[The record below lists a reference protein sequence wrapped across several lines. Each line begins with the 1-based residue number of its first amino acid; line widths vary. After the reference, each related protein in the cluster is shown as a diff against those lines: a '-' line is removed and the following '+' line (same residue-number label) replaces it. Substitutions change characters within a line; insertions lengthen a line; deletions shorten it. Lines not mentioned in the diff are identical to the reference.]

1 MSKKIAVIIVC
12 YNGREYLP
20 DLLNSL
26 KNQTLKPTEIIFVDN
41 NSKDDSID
49 YVRKNFSE
57 VILIENKKN
66 LGFAQANNQGIKE
79 AFTRQNF
86 SSENLSGLDFIF
98 LLNQDTI
105 CDNNCLEELVKSAE
119 NENAK
124 TFAFQPLVLC
134 WPEKD
139 KIQTSGDK
147 FHFLGFGYSG
157 GYKLSIANGQ
167 SQSRDITYA
176 SGAAMFINTQALKE
190 VGLLDE
196 DLFMYHEDLD
206 LCLRA
211 RFLGYNIF
219 LAPQSLV
226 YHKYKAGV
234 SPHRWYWSERN
245 RGLTLLKF
253 YKLPTLILIFLPW
266 LFMEL
271 GVLGYSLM
279 TGWFSLKIKTYFSA
293 LRLVPKTLIKRAKVQ
308 RTRKISDRQFSKY
321 LEAKFNFAGFE
332 HPLLKYLVNPIFGLY
347 WKIFKKII
355 FW

>member
-26 KNQTLKPTEIIFVDN
+26 ENQTLKPAEIIFVDN
-41 NSKDDSID
+41 DSKDDSVD

-79 AFTRQNF
+79 AFKN
-86 SSENLSGLDFIF
+86 NPDFIF

-105 CDNNCLEELVKSAE
+105 CDNNCLEELTRAAE
-119 NENAK
+119 KENAK

-157 GYKLSIANGQ
+157 GYKQPFNQVTKQLSNQ
-167 SQSRDITYA
+167 VTDITYA
-176 SGAAMFINTQALKE
+176 SGAAMFINAQALKE

-219 LAPQSLV
+219 LASQSLV

-234 SPHRWYWSERN
+234 SPYRWYWSERN

-271 GVLGYSLM
+271 GVLGYSLR

-293 LRLVPKTLIKRAKVQ
+293 LRLLPKTLIKRVKVQ